1 VNEERN
7 MNFGTVIAG
16 IVMDFVIC
24 LVVATNFLQD
34 VHVAVAIAGAVL
46 LSCVKFCVQVG
57 VVTTVRT
64 VFKV

>member
-1 VNEERN
+1 

-16 IVMDFVIC
+16 LVMDFVIC

-57 VVTTVRT
+57 VVTTVRA

>member
-1 VNEERN
+1 
-7 MNFGTVIAG
+7 
-16 IVMDFVIC
+16 MDFVIC

>member
-1 VNEERN
+1 

-46 LSCVKFCVQVG
+46 LSCGKFCAQVG
-57 VVTTVRT
+57 VVMMVRT
-64 VFKV
+64 AMRKEV